1 MKKIIPT
8 FLLAVSTTSSFLFAQ
23 VENRLE
29 AIDYRLKDSERTLFC
44 NITANCN
51 NQGGNLDCYLM
62 MDPAELKN
70 IEEGVEGLKGILGS
84 PTKKSVLSKIPA
96 STTTPTHSSVA
107 NSSSSTTMS
116 IKNGEESLE
125 ETNVSQF
132 LEDDI
137 YENIYQSCLAKVV
150 EMSRNRGS
158 AQRQL

>member
-1 MKKIIPT
+1 
-8 FLLAVSTTSSFLFAQ
+8 
-23 VENRLE
+23 
-29 AIDYRLKDSERTLFC
+29 
-44 NITANCN
+44 
-51 NQGGNLDCYLM
+51 M

-150 EMSRNRGS
+150 EMSRNREDPS
-158 AQRQL
+158 LSSSEQIHSKKK